1 MQKFKYD
8 MLYEITPP
16 TIVLATRYHKKLG
29 VIENVSPEITSRF
42 TMSSHQEISF
52 NVYKEKD
59 GVECSLWDQ
68 IVDFKYIYVPEHDEY
83 YEIQVDVDESNKTIK
98 HCTGKSAGECE
109 LSQRYLR
116 DFHCNDETDIL
127 MDDYVVTTL
136 YNASNPKGSL
146 LDRVLH
152 DKCPDWTVRHVD
164 ESIASIQRTFTA
176 DGTTIYDFFVNTVAT
191 EIGCL
196 FKFDSVD
203 RMIDV
208 YDLWNTCNK
217 CGNRSDFNLSCPKCG
232 STDIT
237 RGYGKWANVFI
248 STENFASDITVDG
261 DADSVKNCFKVS
273 GGDDIITAAFM
284 NLNPNGSAYI
294 YRFSQDSISDMP
306 EELQQR
312 LINYNNLYDS
322 YLPSYQKLVAE
333 YYEAVTE
340 ELRLHT
346 TMMPEAEIPK
356 DTTAKEQ
363 LDILMA
369 EDFTVAVQTIE
380 STSTSSADLSV
391 KGYARAIVD
400 PRYTV
405 DVSST
410 TLSDLDTTTNTR
422 TWTGILTVKSLGGVN
437 DEGEE
442 DIAKS
447 ETLKTVIVND
457 DYEEFLK
464 QKIDKTLDRSDASF
478 ITLLSMPIP
487 KDGDDK
493 YVRGQDFEFKEALH
507 AYSLDRLQS
516 FSNSYESILEVLV
529 KQSVADET
537 ENEQYRKEHQNPYG
551 TPIYEEVYLPYYDRK
566 SYVDAELVI
575 REKQV
580 NDANTLIQNLVSR
593 MKSIKDLLN
602 LRAYLGEDMY
612 RIFILYLREDTYTN
626 SNYISTGLN
635 DSEVIQKAKELLE
648 VAEKE
653 IQKASELQYT
663 LSSNLVNLLNTE
675 EFADFKDE
683 FEIGDWIVCKAGDKT
698 FRLRLIELEYT
709 YSNKAEINVTFSN
722 ATRINDM
729 VSDVAD
735 ILSRASSI
743 ATTYDY
749 VAHQA
754 SQGEEAKGFVDAAKS
769 DGIEAKDIQILA
781 GDNKDI
787 VVDDHGILAR
797 YYNDATGEY
806 SPKQLRI
813 TSNIITFTKDAWETT
828 SAALG
833 EQTYQKYDPKTDTY
847 IQTTEY
853 GLSADFVIA
862 GYIEGSTIVSG
873 NIYSKNYSDYDKTG
887 TYIDLERGYFSFAG
901 GDFKYNQNGLSYH
914 GEIITRALN
923 LDDQTDIS
931 ISHNNMDI
939 VSTNVTESG
948 INVTSESIEAYQVG
962 FSNGYGLFVPYH
974 GLFTGEVEA
983 NNFYAHEDV
992 YAGGNIVGH
1001 AIASQTFVKA
1011 DENLYVGHTDNENDN
1026 EYVVHL
1032 ESNAGSIEMF
1042 SEPTNADLKGMRVTN
1057 AVGEGVNVFTVNQ
1070 NNEVT
1075 FNGVIGEND
1084 IVLSGTT
1091 APDDSVGR
1099 ENSVYLKYD
1108 YYPAFLDAEHYT
1120 HTSINLN
1127 TFEQVG
1133 DNVYDISFYGY
1144 PTNRTDVI
1152 SLIMDNLTPG
1162 DEYTINFTL
1171 QFSNTTFRWLSYTSR
1186 VTASGTG
1193 VVSGNTVFERDND
1206 AHEYSLTFTAG
1217 TTNQLDWYFED
1228 VDDGVR
1234 FDVAI
1239 TGLTFTDNTTT
1250 IRSDINTIY
1259 GKINNK
1265 WLEYKPSGGGG
1276 DASYRELTQAEYDA
1290 LTEEEKHN
1298 GTIYFITDGEGGG
1311 EGSARS
1317 LAGLDWA
1324 NKVTVTTSVIA
1335 PQSSITYTPPKGGM
1349 LIITGYGSSSNVQA
1363 TLTSSLITDEMYF
1376 PLLHNAYTTHEVVV
1390 NENDELTI
1398 GNGSSSLTMADLAIY
1413 FVPFLNGGSGSN
1425 LVHYSTDE
1433 HIVGIDVDG
1442 ATIYEQTFTP
1452 TTLPALSDTGQT
1464 RSINTGL
1471 TGIAQIWVESN
1482 SLCSNNMPFPYIH
1495 YSTSEI
1501 IGYFWDING
1510 GNPILCIRAGQDSS
1524 SITITKLTVRYKKS
1538 IV

>member
-52 NVYKEKD
+52 DVYKEKD

-116 DFHCNDETDIL
+116 NFHCNDETDIL

-152 DKCPDWTVRHVD
+152 DKCPDWAVRHVD
-164 ESIASIQRTFTA
+164 ESIANIQRTFTA

-196 FKFDSVD
+196 FKFDSVN
-203 RMIDV
+203 RKIDV

-248 STENFASDITVDG
+248 STENFASEITVDG

-306 EELQQR
+306 EELQER
-312 LINYNNLYDS
+312 LISYNNLYDS
-322 YLPSYQKLVAE
+322 YLPSYQKLVEE
-333 YYEAVTE
+333 YYQAVTE

-346 TMMPEAEIPK
+346 TMMPESEIPK

-369 EDFTVAVQTIE
+369 EDFTVAVQNIE

-391 KGYARAIVD
+391 KGYARAIID

-422 TWTGILTVKSLGGVN
+422 TWTGIFTVKSLGGVN

-442 DIAKS
+442 DKAKS
-447 ETLKTVIVND
+447 ETLKTVIVNG
-457 DYEEFLK
+457 DYEEFLE
-464 QKIDKTLDRSDASF
+464 QKIDKTLDRSDYSF
-478 ITLLSMPIP
+478 TTLFNLPLP
-487 KDGDDK
+487 KDDDNN
-493 YVRGQDFEFKEALH
+493 YVPSEDTEFIEALH
-507 AYSLDRLQS
+507 LYSLDRLQS
-516 FSNSYESILEVLV
+516 FSNSYESILEVLI
-529 KQSVADET
+529 KQNIAEDKDEDH
-537 ENEQYRKEHQNPYG
+537 KEPYKID
-551 TPIYEEVYLPYYDRK
+551 IYNKVYVPYYTRK
-566 SYVDAELVI
+566 GFIEAELTI

-580 NDANTLIQNLVSR
+580 NEANALIQSLVSR

-612 RIFILYLREDTYTN
+612 RVFILYLREDTYTN
-626 SNYISTGLN
+626 SNYISTGL
-635 DSEVIQKAKELLE
+635 DDAEVIQKAKELFD
-648 VAEKE
+648 VADQE

-663 LSSNLVNLLNTE
+663 LSGNLVNLLNTE
-675 EFADFKDE
+675 EFAHFKDE
-683 FEIGDWIVCKAGDKT
+683 FEIGDWIVCRAADKT
-698 FRLRLIELEYT
+698 FRLRLIEVEYT

-735 ILSRASSI
+735 ILSHASSM
-743 ATTYDY
+743 ATTYNY

-754 SQGEEAKGFVDAAKS
+754 SQGEEAKDFVDTAKS
-769 DGIEAKDIQILA
+769 DGIETKDVQILA
-781 GDNKDI
+781 GNNKDI

-797 YYNDATGEY
+797 YYDDATGEY

-813 TSNIITFTKDAWETT
+813 TSNIITFTKDNWKTT

-833 EQTYQKYDPKTDTY
+833 EQTYKRYDPKLDARVEE
-847 IQTTEY
+847 TEY
-853 GLSADFVIA
+853 GLSAKFVVA

-873 NIYSKNYSDYDKTG
+873 SIYSSNYSDYNKQG
-887 TYIDLERGYFSFAG
+887 TYIDLEKGYFSFAG

-923 LDDQTDIS
+923 LDDRTDIS

-939 VSTNVTESG
+939 VSTNVTEDG
-948 INVTSESIEAYQVG
+948 IVVTSNPIEAYQVG
-962 FSNGYGLFVPYH
+962 FSNGYGLYVPYH

-983 NNFYAHEDV
+983 NNFYAHEDM
-992 YAGGNIVGH
+992 YAGGNVIGRT
-1001 AIASQTFVKA
+1001 IASQTFVKA
-1011 DENLYVGHTDNENDN
+1011 NENLYVGHTDSEEDN
-1026 EYVVHL
+1026 EYVIRL
-1032 ESNAGSIEMF
+1032 ESNAGSIEIF
-1042 SEPTNADLKGMRVTN
+1042 SEPTDEDLKGMRVTN
-1057 AVGEGVNVFTVNQ
+1057 ANGESVNVFTVNQ
-1070 NNEVT
+1070 DNEIT
-1075 FNGVIGEND
+1075 FNGG
-1084 IVLSGTT
+1084 G
-1091 APDDSVGR
+1091 
-1099 ENSVYLKYD
+1099 
-1108 YYPAFLDAEHYT
+1108 
-1120 HTSINLN
+1120 
-1127 TFEQVG
+1127 
-1133 DNVYDISFYGY
+1133 
-1144 PTNRTDVI
+1144 
-1152 SLIMDNLTPG
+1152 
-1162 DEYTINFTL
+1162 
-1171 QFSNTTFRWLSYTSR
+1171 
-1186 VTASGTG
+1186 
-1193 VVSGNTVFERDND
+1193 GNTDYV
-1206 AHEYSLTFTAG
+1206 
-1217 TTNQLDWYFED
+1217 
-1228 VDDGVR
+1228 
-1234 FDVAI
+1234 
-1239 TGLTFTDNTTT
+1239 
-1250 IRSDINTIY
+1250 
-1259 GKINNK
+1259 
-1265 WLEYKPSGGGG
+1265 
-1276 DASYRELTQAEYDA
+1276 ELTQAEYNA
-1290 LTEEEKHN
+1290 LTPEEQMN
-1298 GTIYFITDGEGGG
+1298 GTLYFITDGEGGG
-1311 EGSARS
+1311 GSGGGGDTNVYGAFIDTNRVLYSQNEVSNVDYTAIEDCYVMLNLESKNTGSAWAYVDGELVGRVYGTQGET
-1317 LAGLDWA
+1317 LGTVGIYLKRGQRVTTTNTGTIGQYIRVYGLTFGTNNIFTPQIYSTEEREVGVWIDNKPLYQKTVEISQYNVTLKNDVWA
-1324 NKVTVTTSVIA
+1324 NICTISDADYMVKAVVNT
-1335 PQSSITYTPPKGGM
+1335 QSPNTAYLMRFQIDN
-1349 LIITGYGSSSNVQA
+1349 GYLQGASNVQV
-1363 TLTSSLITDEMYF
+1363 TLTQYGQLYVTLYYTKSTDT
-1376 PLLHNAYTTHEVVV
+1376 A
-1390 NENDELTI
+1390 
-1398 GNGSSSLTMADLAIY
+1398 
-1413 FVPFLNGGSGSN
+1413 GSGQYN
-1425 LVHYSTDE
+1425 TLGMPMVHYSTDE
-1433 HIVGIDVDG
+1433 QIVGTAEDENGIIKPLYEKMTYISSLPN
-1442 ATIYEQTFTP
+1442 ATETEYSLGITNIRKVYYVKCIAETSTIV
-1452 TTLPALSDTGQT
+1452 LPLFYNAGNDNQSKIQMFVSDKLSGKIK
-1464 RSINTGL
+1464 INTFGDNRSGMSG
-1471 TGIAQIWVESN
+1471 TV
-1482 SLCSNNMPFPYIH
+1482 
-1495 YSTSEI
+1495 I
-1501 IGYFWDING
+1501 IRY
-1510 GNPILCIRAGQDSS
+1510 
-1524 SITITKLTVRYKKS
+1524 TKTTD
-1538 IV
+1538 

>member
-29 VIENVSPEITSRF
+29 VIENVSPDITSRF

-59 GVECSLWDQ
+59 GVECSLWDK

-83 YEIQVDVDESNKTIK
+83 YEIQVDVDESNETIK

-116 DFHCNDETDIL
+116 DFHCNDEIDIL

-152 DKCPDWTVRHVD
+152 DKCPDWAVRHVD
-164 ESIASIQRTFTA
+164 ESIANIQRTFTA

-196 FKFDSVD
+196 FKFDSVN

-248 STENFASDITVDG
+248 STENFASEITVDG

-369 EDFTVAVQTIE
+369 EDFTVAVQKPIAH
-380 STSTSSADLSV
+380 TSTSSADLSV
-391 KGYARAIVD
+391 KGYAKAIVD

-437 DEGEE
+437 DKGEE
-442 DIAKS
+442 DVAKS

-457 DYEEFLK
+457 NYEEFLK

-487 KDGDDK
+487 KDSDDK

-529 KQSVADET
+529 KQSVADES
-537 ENEQYRKEHQNPYG
+537 ENEQYRKEHQSPYG

-566 SYVDAELVI
+566 SYVDAELAI

-580 NDANTLIQNLVSR
+580 NDANALIQDLVFR

-663 LSSNLVNLLNTE
+663 LSGNLINLLNTE

-683 FEIGDWIVCKAGDKT
+683 FEIGDWIVCKAADKT
-698 FRLRLIELEYT
+698 FRLRLIEVEYT
-709 YSNKAEINVTFSN
+709 YFNKAEINVTFSN

-735 ILSRASSI
+735 ILSRASSM

-797 YYNDATGEY
+797 YYDDATGEY

-833 EQTYQKYDPKTDTY
+833 EQTYQKYDPKIDAY
-847 IQTTEY
+847 VQTTEY

-873 NIYSKNYSDYDKTG
+873 NIYSRNYSDYDKRG

-939 VSTNVTESG
+939 VSTNVTEGG
-948 INVTSESIEAYQVG
+948 IDVTSESIEAYQVG

-1001 AIASQTFVKA
+1001 TIASQTFVKA
-1011 DENLYVGHTDNENDN
+1011 DENLYVGHTDNENNN

-1091 APDDSVGR
+1091 TPDDSVGR

-1120 HTSINLN
+1120 HTSIELN
-1127 TFEQVG
+1127 TFEEVG
-1133 DNVYDISFYGY
+1133 DNVYDFSFYGY
-1144 PTNRTDVI
+1144 PTNQTDVI

-1171 QFSNTTFRWLSYTSR
+1171 QFSNTEFRWLSYHSYVVAT
-1186 VTASGTG
+1186 GTD
-1193 VVSGNTVFERDND
+1193 VISDTTIFERDNN

-1217 TTNQLDWYFED
+1217 TNTQLDWYFSD
-1228 VDDGVR
+1228 VNDGVR

-1276 DASYRELTQAEYDA
+1276 DASYRELTQAEYDE

-1311 EGSARS
+1311 GSARS

-1335 PQSSITYTPPKGGM
+1335 PQSSITYTPPKGGV
-1349 LIITGYGSSSNVQA
+1349 LIVSGYGNDNMQLVISSSSTEDFYAPLINQSY
-1363 TLTSSLITDEMYF
+1363 TSTEFI
-1376 PLLHNAYTTHEVVV
+1376 V
-1390 NENDELTI
+1390 NGNEELTI
-1398 GNGSSSLTMADLAIY
+1398 SNGTSHVTIGDLAIY
-1413 FVPFLNGGSGSN
+1413 FVPFLGGSGSN

-1433 HIVGIDVDG
+1433 HIVGTDIDG
-1442 ATIYEQTFTP
+1442 ETIYEQTFTP
-1452 TTLPALSDTGQT
+1452 DTLPALSDTGQN
-1464 RSINTGL
+1464 RHINTGL
-1471 TGIAQIWVESN
+1471 TGVSEIWVESN
-1482 SLCSNNMPFPYIH
+1482 SLCSGNMPFPYVH
-1495 YSTSEI
+1495 YDTSNI
-1501 IGYFWDING
+1501 VGYWWDINS
-1510 GNPILCIRAGQDSS
+1510 GNPILEVRAGSS
-1524 SITITKLTVRYKKS
+1524 AASITITKLTVRYKKS

>member
-1 MQKFKYD
+1 

-52 NVYKEKD
+52 DVYKEKD

-83 YEIQVDVDESNKTIK
+83 YEIQVDVDESNKTVK

-152 DKCPDWTVRHVD
+152 DKCPDWAVRHVD

-196 FKFDSVD
+196 FKFDSVN

-248 STENFASDITVDG
+248 STENFASEITVDG

-306 EELQQR
+306 EELQER
-312 LINYNNLYDS
+312 LIGYNNLYDS
-322 YLPSYQKLVAE
+322 YLPSYQKLVEE
-333 YYEAVTE
+333 YYQAVTE

-346 TMMPEAEIPK
+346 TMMPESEIPK

-391 KGYARAIVD
+391 KGYARAIID

-422 TWTGILTVKSLGGVN
+422 TWTGIFTVKSLGGVN

-442 DIAKS
+442 DKAKS
-447 ETLKTVIVND
+447 ETLKTVIVNG
-457 DYEEFLK
+457 DYEEFLE
-464 QKIDKTLDRSDASF
+464 QKIDKTLDRSDYSF
-478 ITLLSMPIP
+478 TTLFNLPLP
-487 KDGDDK
+487 KDDDDN
-493 YVRGQDFEFKEALH
+493 YVPSEDTEFIEALH
-507 AYSLDRLQS
+507 LYSLDRLQS
-516 FSNSYESILEVLV
+516 FSNSYESILEVLI
-529 KQSVADET
+529 KQNIAEDKDEDH
-537 ENEQYRKEHQNPYG
+537 KEPYKID
-551 TPIYEEVYLPYYDRK
+551 IYNKVYVPYYTRK
-566 SYVDAELVI
+566 GFIEAELTI

-580 NDANTLIQNLVSR
+580 NEANALIQSLVSR

-612 RIFILYLREDTYTN
+612 RVFILYLREDTYTN
-626 SNYISTGLN
+626 SNYISTGL
-635 DSEVIQKAKELLE
+635 DDAEVIQKAKELFD
-648 VAEKE
+648 VADQE

-663 LSSNLVNLLNTE
+663 LSGNLVNLLNTE
-675 EFADFKDE
+675 EFAHFKDE
-683 FEIGDWIVCKAGDKT
+683 FEIGDWIVCRAADKT
-698 FRLRLIELEYT
+698 FRLRLIEVEYT

-735 ILSRASSI
+735 ILSHASSM
-743 ATTYDY
+743 ATTYNY

-754 SQGEEAKGFVDAAKS
+754 SQGEEAKDFVDTAKS
-769 DGIEAKDIQILA
+769 DGIETKDVQILA
-781 GDNKDI
+781 GNNKDI

-797 YYNDATGEY
+797 YYDDATGEY

-813 TSNIITFTKDAWETT
+813 TSNIITFTKDNWKTT

-833 EQTYQKYDPKTDTY
+833 EQTYKRYDPKLDARVEE
-847 IQTTEY
+847 TEY
-853 GLSADFVIA
+853 GLSAKFVVA

-873 NIYSKNYSDYDKTG
+873 SIYSSNYSDYNKQG
-887 TYIDLERGYFSFAG
+887 TYIDLEKGYFSFAG

-923 LDDQTDIS
+923 LDDRTDIS

-939 VSTNVTESG
+939 VLTNVTEDG
-948 INVTSESIEAYQVG
+948 IVVTSNPIEAYQVG
-962 FSNGYGLFVPYH
+962 FSNGYGLYVPYH

-983 NNFYAHEDV
+983 NNFYAHEDM
-992 YAGGNIVGH
+992 YAGGNVIGRT
-1001 AIASQTFVKA
+1001 IASQTFVKA
-1011 DENLYVGHTDNENDN
+1011 NENLYVGHTDSEEDN
-1026 EYVVHL
+1026 EYVIRL
-1032 ESNAGSIEMF
+1032 ESNAGSIEIF
-1042 SEPTNADLKGMRVTN
+1042 SEPTDEDLKGMRVTN
-1057 AVGEGVNVFTVNQ
+1057 ANGESVNVFTVNQ
-1070 NNEVT
+1070 DNEIT
-1075 FNGVIGEND
+1075 FNGG
-1084 IVLSGTT
+1084 G
-1091 APDDSVGR
+1091 
-1099 ENSVYLKYD
+1099 
-1108 YYPAFLDAEHYT
+1108 
-1120 HTSINLN
+1120 
-1127 TFEQVG
+1127 
-1133 DNVYDISFYGY
+1133 
-1144 PTNRTDVI
+1144 
-1152 SLIMDNLTPG
+1152 
-1162 DEYTINFTL
+1162 
-1171 QFSNTTFRWLSYTSR
+1171 
-1186 VTASGTG
+1186 
-1193 VVSGNTVFERDND
+1193 GNTDYV
-1206 AHEYSLTFTAG
+1206 
-1217 TTNQLDWYFED
+1217 
-1228 VDDGVR
+1228 
-1234 FDVAI
+1234 
-1239 TGLTFTDNTTT
+1239 
-1250 IRSDINTIY
+1250 
-1259 GKINNK
+1259 
-1265 WLEYKPSGGGG
+1265 
-1276 DASYRELTQAEYDA
+1276 ELTQAEYNA
-1290 LTEEEKHN
+1290 LTPEEQMN
-1298 GTIYFITDGEGGG
+1298 GTLYFITDGEGGG
-1311 EGSARS
+1311 GSGGDGDTNVYGAFIDTNRVIKANTTFNS
-1317 LAGLDWA
+1317 DTSYTATEDCAVVYSIAVNSGTNGQIFVDGKEINAFYSGNGIMQPTDTLYLKAGQTVSFKPTYSSGISSYTVYGLTFGTQNIFTPQIYSTEERCVGVWID
-1324 NKVTVTTSVIA
+1324 NKPLYQKTMTYQFTSTNDVYYDFV
-1335 PQSSITYTPPKGGM
+1335 PD
-1349 LIITGYGSSSNVQA
+1349 V
-1363 TLTSSLITDEMYF
+1363 
-1376 PLLHNAYTTHEVVV
+1376 NAYVV
-1390 NENDELTI
+1390 NAIGLIDAGGGGWTRPIPIFYSNSASGTHARFDE
-1398 GNGSSSLTMADLAIY
+1398 GAPANGVRLRRESGAWGASPTAIVTLQY
-1413 FVPFLNGGSGSN
+1413 TKTTDTAGSGSYN
-1425 LVHYSTDE
+1425 TLGVPMVHYSTDE
-1433 HIVGIDVDG
+1433 QVVGTWIDG
-1442 ATIYEQTFTP
+1442 KTIYCKCYQTTISDANNLVIDSTLNNALIHILP
-1452 TTLPALSDTGQT
+1452 T
-1464 RSINTGL
+1464 
-1471 TGIAQIWVESN
+1471 
-1482 SLCSNNMPFPYIH
+1482 
-1495 YSTSEI
+1495 
-1501 IGYFWDING
+1501 
-1510 GNPILCIRAGQDSS
+1510 S
-1524 SITITKLTVRYKKS
+1524 SISIDTSGIYNTSFVFNCYDRCILRLMCNSAGVGLNCENYNASNFGTSTVYVVLYYTKTID
-1538 IV
+1538 